1 MAATYSIIGCIG
13 MMALIAVGFSA
24 MTKTIVALT
33 PKPAAEYTTTEIA
46 TYNQAFENWERQ
58 QELTSPDLP
67 ILSYTE
73 LRDREMLESQSIDL
87 LSSDEQGRLRAMQG
101 KKPAA
106 SISHIRDNVLVW
118 IVCIV
123 VMLYAVVGGLEA
135 AFLTDTIQG
144 LFIILLSVLLIPF
157 AWEKVNEI
165 YGGSGMIDALRTI
178 HTQLPVSTF
187 EMFGSP
193 HSIDFT
199 WYYIMAI
206 SAMAILTVPVYPN
219 MLVACGSAKNEYASR
234 YGFTVGNFLKR
245 ICTVFWGVF
254 GLAAIV
260 IYTGKVSHPDLIWG
274 YATRDLLAPLGL
286 GLVGLMISCLMAAL
300 MSTVDCM
307 MLTSSSLLT
316 HNLYTPIFPGRSQR
330 HYVWIGRVFG
340 AAVVIGGA
348 WIALQFE
355 TILQIL
361 KFVWEVN
368 VVVMP
373 AFWLG
378 MKWRRAN
385 AAAAWTSIVV
395 CALVFLILPV
405 LGPLVFTDLRTSEYL
420 AKTTDP
426 QPLSRSYTVRE
437 ADLLVRNDEIKV
449 WDTLDVN
456 GQARGARPEALNIGE
471 TFKVQYTLPR
481 KSIFWT
487 QGLTPDA
494 NGQSIGRGALNLE
507 LLLLDAVGFDLSA
520 NPYAMNETIRIVIRL
535 TSSLLIMLSVSLLT
549 RADDNELIGRF
560 FAKMRTK
567 VLTDHDADAQEVA
580 LSMEDPRRYED
591 LLLFPNS
598 NWELLKGNREDWVG
612 FLIAIAGVGGVLLL
626 MTFLVN
632 LGG

>member
-1 MAATYSIIGCIG
+1 MFGLNPSDIVVIVVYFAAMIMIGMWSSRRISNQEDFFLAGRRFGKLIQVFAAFGQGTSSDTAVSVSTTTFTNGASGIWSSLLYLFGTPFYWLIAPWMRRLRLLTMGDFFLERYGSQRMAATYSIIGCIG

-87 LSSDEQGRLRAMQG
+87 LSSDEQGRLRTMQG

-330 HYVWIGRVFG
+330 HYVWMGI
-340 AAVVIGGA
+340 
-348 WIALQFE
+348 WI
-355 TILQIL
+355 
-361 KFVWEVN
+361 
-368 VVVMP
+368 
-373 AFWLG
+373 
-378 MKWRRAN
+378 
-385 AAAAWTSIVV
+385 
-395 CALVFLILPV
+395 
-405 LGPLVFTDLRTSEYL
+405 
-420 AKTTDP
+420 
-426 QPLSRSYTVRE
+426 
-437 ADLLVRNDEIKV
+437 
-449 WDTLDVN
+449 LDC
-456 GQARGARPEALNIGE
+456 I
-471 TFKVQYTLPR
+471 
-481 KSIFWT
+481 
-487 QGLTPDA
+487 
-494 NGQSIGRGALNLE
+494 
-507 LLLLDAVGFDLSA
+507 
-520 NPYAMNETIRIVIRL
+520 
-535 TSSLLIMLSVSLLT
+535 
-549 RADDNELIGRF
+549 
-560 FAKMRTK
+560 
-567 VLTDHDADAQEVA
+567 
-580 LSMEDPRRYED
+580 
-591 LLLFPNS
+591 
-598 NWELLKGNREDWVG
+598 
-612 FLIAIAGVGGVLLL
+612 
-626 MTFLVN
+626 
-632 LGG
+632 